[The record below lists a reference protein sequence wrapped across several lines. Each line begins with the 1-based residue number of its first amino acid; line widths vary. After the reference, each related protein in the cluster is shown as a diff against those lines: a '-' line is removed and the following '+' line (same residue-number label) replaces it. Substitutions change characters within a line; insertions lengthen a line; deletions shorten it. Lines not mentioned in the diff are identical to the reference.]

1 MHTPAH
7 REIPDLTELLGFL
20 GHHVMYSSGSVPTL
34 EGMARSRSTV
44 DHARRARI
52 RRDDSL
58 GLVTRVTKSVGI
70 GILAA
75 TGVLGLYLSKALPGH
90 AATTSNTTSPAA
102 SHLADGILA
111 RVLDVGSSSSGSTQ
125 LSPPSSPPV
134 QSQQPA
140 PVVSGAT

>member
-1 MHTPAH
+1 M
-7 REIPDLTELLGFL
+7 ELLGFW
-20 GHHVMYSSGSVPTL
+20 GHHVMYASGSVSTL
-34 EGMARSRSTV
+34 DGMTRSRSTV

-58 GLVTRVTKSVGI
+58 GRVTQITKSVGI

-75 TGVLGLYLSKALPGH
+75 TGVLGLYFSKALPGH
-90 AATTSNTTSPAA
+90 STTTSNTTSPAA
-102 SHLADGILA
+102 STSPTGPSPT
-111 RVLDVGSSSSGSTQ
+111 GSSPSGGFSGSTQ

-134 QSQQPA
+134 QSQQSA